1 VIQDDPQEGSLIM
14 LKGDPGGMMMAMIV
28 TMGRWRVIMKM
39 VMMMIASKA
48 VVLF

>member
-1 VIQDDPQEGSLIM
+1 
-14 LKGDPGGMMMAMIV
+14 MAMIV

-39 VMMMIASKA
+39 VMMMIAFKT

>member
-1 VIQDDPQEGSLIM
+1 MIM
-14 LKGDPGGMMMAMIV
+14 LKGDPGRMMMAMIV

-48 VVLF
+48 AVLF